1 MFSLINGLYADF
13 LQLPMVR
20 QDFLMKISNRPLT
33 TLLLKIHWKGKL
45 MNCKRKSMG
54 GKKKVKRGEE
64 DKELL
69 IWYQGEKASKKE
81 FLKLWYEE
89 QEKTRKL
96 RERLQEAHRVQKKV
110 GRGGVGKVQV
120 ARVKRNRKAK
130 TAAIKAVRSWQY
142 TTYLNKTYVMKNVY
156 FVVFKIVF
164 LYNIIIII
172 IYIFLLGV

>member
-1 MFSLINGLYADF
+1 
-13 LQLPMVR
+13 
-20 QDFLMKISNRPLT
+20 
-33 TLLLKIHWKGKL
+33 
-45 MNCKRKSMG
+45 
-54 GKKKVKRGEE
+54 
-64 DKELL
+64 
-69 IWYQGEKASKKE
+69 
-81 FLKLWYEE
+81 
-89 QEKTRKL
+89 
-96 RERLQEAHRVQKKV
+96 
-110 GRGGVGKVQV
+110 VQV

>member
-1 MFSLINGLYADF
+1 
-13 LQLPMVR
+13 
-20 QDFLMKISNRPLT
+20 
-33 TLLLKIHWKGKL
+33 
-45 MNCKRKSMG
+45 MG

-130 TAAIKAVRSWQY
+130 TAAIKAVRS
-142 TTYLNKTYVMKNVY
+142 
-156 FVVFKIVF
+156 
-164 LYNIIIII
+164 
-172 IYIFLLGV
+172 